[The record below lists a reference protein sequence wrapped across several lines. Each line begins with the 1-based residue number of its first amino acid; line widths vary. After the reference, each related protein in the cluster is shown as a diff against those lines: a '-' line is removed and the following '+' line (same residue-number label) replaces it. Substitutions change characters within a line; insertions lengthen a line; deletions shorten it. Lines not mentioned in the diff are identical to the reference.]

1 MYVFG
6 MGESHSID
14 DLLYS
19 EEHYAD
25 PYPLW
30 ERMRH
35 EAPVFYD
42 KRLNAWLL
50 TRYEDCVDAFSN
62 HTDFSNQL
70 YSKTLGVVFGPTM
83 LDKDGHE
90 HVVQRRIVAPEF
102 VGKRFEPYYEA
113 IDRNARHLIDNFPD
127 SGVVDLVNAFT
138 TRLPVN
144 VIVDMLGMDQSDHD
158 RFHEWYTTMMAG
170 LSVKDLLES
179 QFSSEKQNLGVL
191 AHEELAEYVAPIIED
206 RKSCPVND
214 LISKIVHAEAEGQK
228 LTLTEI
234 QAFIS
239 LLLVAGGETTD
250 KGIANMWTQLLL
262 NPDQLEAVVDDHEL
276 FDAAF
281 SEMMRHSP
289 PVPGQLRYS
298 INEVTFSG
306 VTIPSNQAVYIQL
319 ASGNSDESIFSDPR
333 SFNIEREDLHLSKE
347 RKMGHHGDEGRY
359 GHLGF
364 GLGKHFCLGYEM
376 ARLEAVMGSTLLSE
390 KMKNPRLADGASTA
404 FIMKNGT
411 RSPIEVLIEYD
422 QA

>member
-1 MYVFG
+1 
-6 MGESHSID
+6 MGGSKRIEE
-14 DLLYS
+14 LLYS

-35 EAPVFYD
+35 EAPVFFD
-42 KRLNAWLL
+42 EKLNAWLL
-50 TRYEDCVDAFSN
+50 TRYEDCVEAFAN
-62 HTDFSNQL
+62 HNDFSNQL

-113 IDRNARHLIDNFPD
+113 IDRNARDLIKRFPD
-127 SGVVDLVNAFT
+127 YGVIDLVNAFT

-170 LSVKDLLES
+170 LSVKDLLENE
-179 QFSSEKQNLGVL
+179 FSSDKQNLGVL
-191 AHEELAEYVAPIIED
+191 AHQELAEYVEPIIED
-206 RKSCPVND
+206 RKSCPVDD

-262 NPDQLEAVVDDHEL
+262 NPDQLGEVLENHEL

-298 INEVTFSG
+298 LNEVTFSG
-306 VTIPSNQAVYIQL
+306 VTIPPRAAVYIQL
-319 ASGNSDESIFSDPR
+319 ASANNDETVFKDPR
-333 SFNIEREDLHLSKE
+333 SFKIDRDDLHLSKE
-347 RKMGHHGDEGRY
+347 RKVGHHGEEGRY

-376 ARLEAVMGSTLLSE
+376 ARVEAVMGSVLLCE
-390 KMKNPRLADGASTA
+390 KMKNPRLAPGADTS
-404 FIMKNGT
+404 FIMKSGT
-411 RSPIEVLIEYD
+411 RSPTEVLIEYD

>member
-1 MYVFG
+1 M
-6 MGESHSID
+6 ETQRSID
-14 DLLYS
+14 ELLYS

-30 ERMRH
+30 KRMRH

-50 TRYEDCVDAFSN
+50 TRYADCVEAFSN

-113 IDRNARHLIDNFPD
+113 IERNARNLIDQFPD
-127 SGVVDLVNAFT
+127 YGIVDLVNAFT

-158 RFHEWYTTMMAG
+158 RFHDWYTTMMAG

-191 AHEELAEYVAPIIED
+191 AHQQLAEYVEPIIED

-228 LTLTEI
+228 LTMTEI

-262 NPDQLEAVVDDHEL
+262 NPDQLEAVLEDNNL

-298 INEVTFSG
+298 VNEVTFSG
-306 VTIPSNQAVYIQL
+306 VTIPANQAVYIQL
-319 ASGNSDESIFSDPR
+319 ASANNDETVFSDPR
-333 SFNIEREDLHLSKE
+333 SFKIDRDDLHLSKE
-347 RKMGHHGDEGRY
+347 RKMGHHGEEGRY

-364 GLGKHFCLGYEM
+364 GLGKHFCLGYEL
-376 ARLEAVMGSTLLSE
+376 ARVEAVMG
-390 KMKNPRLADGASTA
+390 
-404 FIMKNGT
+404 
-411 RSPIEVLIEYD
+411 
-422 QA
+422 